1 MHPLRLLPFFAHQG
15 QCSHYTNCQGYSW
28 VRADEMHENANSGCL
43 TASQSTCYDLL
54 FSLTDNC
61 TISCTVWSL
70 SFADAPLMDL
80 LYYFCFHPSSYVPDG
95 QVCFISLPEMEEVC
109 QNQSGYLWP
118 ELTAIN
124 VVNHPLSC
132 DKSPSFCDCGLLCGN
147 SHCTDQLLQFF
158 WFYLSLLFCYNLYS
172 NCFELVTC
180 AFWQTSSWVP
190 APPFHL

>member
-1 MHPLRLLPFFAHQG
+1 MFPLYQLPGLQL
-15 QCSHYTNCQGYSW
+15 
-28 VRADEMHENANSGCL
+28 RADEMHENANSGCL

-61 TISCTVWSL
+61 TISCNVWS
-70 SFADAPLMDL
+70 SSPAPAAPLLDL
-80 LYYFCFHPSSYVPDG
+80 LYYFCFNVSLLPHICRTDRYVSSVFQKWRKYG
-95 QVCFISLPEMEEVC
+95 

-147 SHCTDQLLQFF
+147 SHCTDQLLTYIFIGPRSDHS
-158 WFYLSLLFCYNLYS
+158 LS
-172 NCFELVTC
+172 
-180 AFWQTSSWVP
+180 
-190 APPFHL
+190 